1 MPVEWG
7 YLTHKQEFNAL
18 CLKCWHRVNTMCVLL
33 LALIFFCYYYLF
45 MLLLFQGLLNHLASH
60 EVRGHYKTSPSRFL
74 TLLLLFV
81 HSSLC
86 IGLFHF
92 IIYMVHHGCLKMETQ
107 SPSPHPLLGQ
117 NPTVPHNHAQLCQ
130 GPATLTPESL

>member
-1 MPVEWG
+1 
-7 YLTHKQEFNAL
+7 
-18 CLKCWHRVNTMCVLL
+18 
-33 LALIFFCYYYLF
+33 

-92 IIYMVHHGCLKMETQ
+92 IVYMVHHGCLKVEAQ
-107 SPSPHPLLGQ
+107 PPSPHPLLGQ
-117 NPTVPHNHAQLCQ
+117 NPTVPHSHAQLCQ
-130 GPATLTPESL
+130 EPATLTPESLKSMSLPIPHLWATLGFYKGNALQVEMMGMSGAVS